1 MFSDRLAMWT
11 YPLIAALL
19 AVVLYVNPLPLLGSL
34 AVSLGCGCW
43 LLYAW
48 WTDRRPPDC
57 PKPLAGLITLLPG
70 HLLLLFAVLFTS
82 GADPWLVA
90 VWLLVIPSTIVYD
103 AVGRSAHGWTGR
115 TSISAGSYA
124 IIWAALLFLLERAI
138 VVGRGLE
145 GSVAAV
151 LAACFAVFGCGFI
164 YVGIQRHRRAGQP

>member
-1 MFSDRLAMWT
+1 MFADRLAMWT

-19 AVVLYVNPLPLLGSL
+19 AVVLLVNRVPLAWSLLVTAGSL
-34 AVSLGCGCW
+34 CW

-48 WTDRRPPDC
+48 WSDRQTDG

-70 HLLLLFAVLFTS
+70 HLLLLFAVLFTA
-82 GADPWLVA
+82 GADLA
-90 VWLLVIPSTIVYD
+90 LMIVWLLVIPWTIIYD
-103 AVGRSAHGWTGR
+103 AAGRSTYGWKGR

-124 IIWAALLFLLERAI
+124 IIWAALLFLLERVI

-164 YVGIQRHRRAGQP
+164 YVGIQRHRRAGRS